1 MTDFDAE
8 LFLRIL
14 HTECSEEYELVAD
27 MSRAKHWCFTLNNY
41 TFEDVDRI
49 TNNATAF
56 DYIVFGKEIGDSG
69 TPHLQGFVSFP
80 NRVRRKLC
88 IEKIG
93 QAHFTIAR
101 HIDNS
106 IKYCKKDGEFYEFG
120 TPKAGAAASQRNLM
134 QVRLKD
140 MKQRIKDKHN
150 RDDLFESDP
159 VTYVI
164 YSKWIEQ
171 EIARAKPEAVRDVQV
186 HLLHGEP
193 GTNKTRFAF
202 HMFPDLYAIPCNTAN
217 ASVWF
222 NGYEGES
229 TVLLDDFSG
238 EMPLVQLLRLL
249 DIYRVQV
256 PYKGGYVWFAPQNI
270 LITTNVHPRK
280 WYDYEKRDSSWQA
293 LKRRITSVLDFNRR
307 RWSDECN
314 FEVGRELNQEEDKE
328 EFTWDDIDNSLKKYT
343 EDLPLKVAQSL
354 IESLPEEGRALMNYL
369 LTKQANLTKD
379 DLTQY
384 YEEHL
389 KTTLTSIDN
398 EDVARDYLREHYKGK
413 FRASQITAMLDALED
428 EEGLVEEADKIK
440 EELKREKERTLDQ
453 ERQSQVTSQK
463 QFVQSLSSEFQ
474 QLPWDT
480 NRIEKVKQSIVSG
493 EGNAK
498 LAKIAQSPNG
508 LIHLYNFMTY
518 FDETNGKFDLT
529 DFAKIATTKQV
540 KGLKDSLTEDMLS
553 SASNSTKASNRK
565 IGGIDISKLQ
575 PIID

>member
-1 MTDFDAE
+1 MQ
-8 LFLRIL
+8 
-14 HTECSEEYELVAD
+14 SQV
-27 MSRAKHWCFTLNNY
+27 SNWCWTLNNP
-41 TFEDVDRI
+41 TKEDLERIDELVDG
-49 TNNATAF
+49 TNGVRYVIYGMEEAPET
-56 DYIVFGKEIGDSG
+56 G
-69 TPHLQGFVSFP
+69 TPHAQGYLELSRSQRLATVKVLLGG
-80 NRVRRKLC
+80 RVHLEARRGTQEEA
-88 IEKIG
+88 IE
-93 QAHFTIAR
+93 
-101 HIDNS
+101 
-106 IKYCKKDGEFYEFG
+106 YCKKDGEFYEFG

-328 EFTWDDIDNSLKKYT
+328 ELDIWYKDLLSINEVLKC
-343 EDLPLKVAQSL
+343 
-354 IESLPEEGRALMNYL
+354 
-369 LTKQANLTKD
+369 
-379 DLTQY
+379 
-384 YEEHL
+384 
-389 KTTLTSIDN
+389 
-398 EDVARDYLREHYKGK
+398 
-413 FRASQITAMLDALED
+413 
-428 EEGLVEEADKIK
+428 DK
-440 EELKREKERTLDQ
+440 R
-453 ERQSQVTSQK
+453 
-463 QFVQSLSSEFQ
+463 
-474 QLPWDT
+474 
-480 NRIEKVKQSIVSG
+480 SG
-493 EGNAK
+493 VFN
-498 LAKIAQSPNG
+498 Q
-508 LIHLYNFMTY
+508 
-518 FDETNGKFDLT
+518 
-529 DFAKIATTKQV
+529 
-540 KGLKDSLTEDMLS
+540 
-553 SASNSTKASNRK
+553 
-565 IGGIDISKLQ
+565 
-575 PIID
+575 

>member
-1 MTDFDAE
+1 MSFEFDNV
-8 LFLRIL
+8 LPVLDI
-14 HTECSEEYELVAD
+14 TEDAI
-27 MSRAKHWCFTLNNY
+27 N
-41 TFEDVDRI
+41 I
-49 TNNATAF
+49 
-56 DYIVFGKEIGDSG
+56 
-69 TPHLQGFVSFP
+69 
-80 NRVRRKLC
+80 
-88 IEKIG
+88 
-93 QAHFTIAR
+93 
-101 HIDNS
+101 
-106 IKYCKKDGEFYEFG
+106 
-120 TPKAGAAASQRNLM
+120 TPKEEETEVEELDNPVLE
-134 QVRLKD
+134 D
-140 MKQRIKDKHN
+140 E
-150 RDDLFESDP
+150 DDDQLVEGDTKVSTLLFKELSERGI
-159 VTYVI
+159 V
-164 YSKWIEQ
+164 
-171 EIARAKPEAVRDVQV
+171 
-186 HLLHGEP
+186 
-193 GTNKTRFAF
+193 
-202 HMFPDLYAIPCNTAN
+202 
-217 ASVWF
+217 
-222 NGYEGES
+222 
-229 TVLLDDFSG
+229 SG
-238 EMPLVQLLRLL
+238 
-249 DIYRVQV
+249 
-256 PYKGGYVWFAPQNI
+256 
-270 LITTNVHPRK
+270 
-280 WYDYEKRDSSWQA
+280 
-293 LKRRITSVLDFNRR
+293 
-307 RWSDECN
+307 
-314 FEVGRELNQEEDKE
+314 EDKE

-428 EEGLVEEADKIK
+428 EEGLVEEANKIK